1 MNWHDA
7 IGILST
13 LALFTPVFIIVVT
26 KLIRYKQ
33 YFPLFIY
40 CLLAFGFNLMTEH
53 LVSVPKSIERF
64 YGITNNLTDMPL
76 MLGFLLFQIPS
87 SVQRK
92 RIKILL
98 GAFIVFEIVL
108 IFMYGITVKTITLT
122 MGPGL
127 AIVFGY
133 SLYYFVYTVKRSFIH
148 DKFVGK
154 AIIASALTFAYGC
167 FIILYLMHYVLNL
180 KDLSNL
186 FLVYYFVTIIYCLIL
201 SVGLNI
207 EGKRKRK
214 LHELLITRKELMS
227 IPDFGAEEEGTFVKE
242 KKLIANLK
250 KAILMASGAA
260 VQKLMA
266 KIENEQEVLMN
277 LADMAIETFNAESVL
292 LRVMKMVDQK
302 GEAAS
307 ANHIDIMRTYL
318 YDAADNVNK
327 FGKDAINSFSEG
339 DEQRMILMGLKRFT
353 KAEPF
358 NTKDARRRIA
368 DKMISEGKYC
378 F

>member
-108 IFMYGITVKTITLT
+108 ICRGRWPSCPRTTRDRSPRAGATAAA
-122 MGPGL
+122 GP
-127 AIVFGY
+127 
-133 SLYYFVYTVKRSFIH
+133 
-148 DKFVGK
+148 
-154 AIIASALTFAYGC
+154 
-167 FIILYLMHYVLNL
+167 
-180 KDLSNL
+180 
-186 FLVYYFVTIIYCLIL
+186 
-201 SVGLNI
+201 
-207 EGKRKRK
+207 
-214 LHELLITRKELMS
+214 
-227 IPDFGAEEEGTFVKE
+227 P
-242 KKLIANLK
+242 
-250 KAILMASGAA
+250 
-260 VQKLMA
+260 
-266 KIENEQEVLMN
+266 
-277 LADMAIETFNAESVL
+277 
-292 LRVMKMVDQK
+292 
-302 GEAAS
+302 
-307 ANHIDIMRTYL
+307 
-318 YDAADNVNK
+318 
-327 FGKDAINSFSEG
+327 
-339 DEQRMILMGLKRFT
+339 
-353 KAEPF
+353 
-358 NTKDARRRIA
+358 ARRASRA
-368 DKMISEGKYC
+368 WPGWRRR
-378 F
+378 